1 MKLEEVFLN
10 DLAQSNLVDV
20 DRPPMRI
27 DITGVGQ
34 PTPPEEVGPA
44 PDLSGAFAAIA
55 GLPPS
60 PTAEEDPTAFATQ
73 MAAGTEPEGAAPMSL
88 RQFATSAADVPAGL
102 LKGAVQGTVGLP
114 GDVESI
120 IYGVR
125 EIINRQAGEG
135 ALDAFLRGLEQQTV
149 LPTTE
154 NVKKF
159 FDETLGI
166 PLVPAGADQRRAKAA
181 KIPEFVGELGGA
193 GKTVIEGAKAAG
205 RGINVG
211 SMAVADRAVQ
221 AITGNPQATA
231 MGALEAAGQMA
242 PLSRAASPRPAAGL
256 RTLEQLIEEPFKVE
270 PSVTTLSQSFT
281 SAIDY
286 FKGLDKQQQAAI
298 AQMAD
303 DRLAEYVGRTV
314 KGKTNKMLTS
324 NGKLQKT
331 EKGGKGKEPIKLP
344 DGRGVENAGLALSP
358 AFKAGKFS
366 TCPNSA
372 SCEKE
377 CLGKTANGYYIFGGG
392 ADLDALGPSRE
403 RGFRMTQAMFR
414 EPEAFAIKL
423 HNEITSLKRKA
434 EKNGNML
441 AIRLNVLSDINP
453 KIHKALIEAH
463 PDVAFYD
470 YTKNNTNP
478 VAPNHHYTY
487 SSTGVSQPAGYN
499 GLKVDVTNENTN
511 WKSMR
516 RRLDS
521 GSNVAMAFS
530 HKRVLPETVLDEE
543 TGKIYKVI
551 DGDAYDFRPM
561 DIQPAGTDGV
571 IIGLKNKAITRKEAA
586 AATDSSGFFVQ
597 YDPQIKRAGG
607 KQVRD
612 EFGVPVAGNT
622 QVRIAPQQR
631 EQITLT
637 NDGQNQGIETG
648 TAITER
654 ARQ

>member
-1 MKLEEVFLN
+1 MRLEEVFLN
-10 DLAQSNLVDV
+10 DLAQSNLVDM

-34 PTPPEEVGPA
+34 PTAPEEVGPA

-55 GLPPS
+55 GGAPIS
-60 PTAEEDPTAFATQ
+60 AAEEDITEFATQ
-73 MAAGTEPEGAAPMSL
+73 MAAGTEPAGAAPMSL
-88 RQFATSAADVPAGL
+88 REFATSAADVPAGL

-114 GDVESI
+114 GDIESI
-120 IYGVR
+120 AYGVR
-125 EIINRQAGEG
+125 EIFNRGSDQG
-135 ALDAFLRGLEQQTV
+135 ALEAFLSGLEQKTV

-154 NVKKF
+154 NVKAWL
-159 FDETLGI
+159 DTNVG
-166 PLVPAGADQRRAKAA
+166 PLVPAGASERRREAA

-193 GKTVIEGAKAAG
+193 GTMAIEGTRAVG

-211 SMAVADRAVQ
+211 AMAVADRAVQ
-221 AITGNPQATA
+221 AITGQPQATA

-242 PLSRAASPRPAAGL
+242 PLARAASPRPAAGL
-256 RTLEQLIEEPFKVE
+256 KTLEQLIEEPFKVE
-270 PSVTTLSQSFT
+270 PSVATLSQSFT

-286 FKGLDKQQQAAI
+286 FKGLDKQQQAVI

-303 DRLAEYVGRTV
+303 DRLAQFVGRTV

-358 AFKAGKFS
+358 AFKIGKFS

-453 KIHKALIEAH
+453 RIHKALIEAH

-516 RRLDS
+516 RRLDQ

-637 NDGQNQGIETG
+637 NDGQSQGVETG
-648 TAITER
+648 IAITER

>member
-1 MKLEEVFLN
+1 
-10 DLAQSNLVDV
+10 
-20 DRPPMRI
+20 
-27 DITGVGQ
+27 
-34 PTPPEEVGPA
+34 
-44 PDLSGAFAAIA
+44 
-55 GLPPS
+55 
-60 PTAEEDPTAFATQ
+60 
-73 MAAGTEPEGAAPMSL
+73 
-88 RQFATSAADVPAGL
+88 
-102 LKGAVQGTVGLP
+102 
-114 GDVESI
+114 
-120 IYGVR
+120 
-125 EIINRQAGEG
+125 
-135 ALDAFLRGLEQQTV
+135 
-149 LPTTE
+149 
-154 NVKKF
+154 
-159 FDETLGI
+159 
-166 PLVPAGADQRRAKAA
+166 
-181 KIPEFVGELGGA
+181 
-193 GKTVIEGAKAAG
+193 
-205 RGINVG
+205 
-211 SMAVADRAVQ
+211 
-221 AITGNPQATA
+221 
-231 MGALEAAGQMA
+231 
-242 PLSRAASPRPAAGL
+242 
-256 RTLEQLIEEPFKVE
+256 
-270 PSVTTLSQSFT
+270 
-281 SAIDY
+281 
-286 FKGLDKQQQAAI
+286 
-298 AQMAD
+298 
-303 DRLAEYVGRTV
+303 
-314 KGKTNKMLTS
+314 
-324 NGKLQKT
+324 
-331 EKGGKGKEPIKLP
+331 
-344 DGRGVENAGLALSP
+344 
-358 AFKAGKFS
+358 
-366 TCPNSA
+366 
-372 SCEKE
+372 
-377 CLGKTANGYYIFGGG
+377 
-392 ADLDALGPSRE
+392 
-403 RGFRMTQAMFR
+403 MFR

-453 KIHKALIEAH
+453 RIHKALIEAH

-516 RRLDS
+516 RRLDQ

-637 NDGQNQGIETG
+637 NDGQSQGVETG

>member
-1 MKLEEVFLN
+1 MRLDESFLN
-10 DLAQSNLVDV
+10 DLARDNLVEQ
-20 DRPPMRI
+20 PMRI

-34 PTPPEEVGPA
+34 PTLPEEVGPA

-60 PTAEEDPTAFATQ
+60 PTAEEDLTGFATQ

-114 GDVESI
+114 GDIESLT
-120 IYGVR
+120 YGVR
-125 EIINRQAGEG
+125 ELFNRRADEG
-135 ALDAFLRGLEQQTV
+135 ALDAFLRGLEQKTI

-154 NVKKF
+154 NVKKWL
-159 FDETLGI
+159 DENVGT
-166 PLVPAGADQRRAKAA
+166 LVPAGANERRTEAA
-181 KIPEFVGELGGA
+181 KIPEFVGELFGA
-193 GKTVIEGAKAAG
+193 GKTAIEASKAAG
-205 RGINVG
+205 RGVNVG
-211 SMAVADRAVQ
+211 AMTIADKAVQ
-221 AITGNPQATA
+221 AITGQPQATA

-242 PLSRAASPRPAAGL
+242 PLARAASPRAAPGL
-256 RTLEQLIEEPFKVE
+256 KTLKQLIEEPFRVE
-270 PSVTTLSQSFT
+270 PSVATLSQSFT
-281 SAIDY
+281 QAVDY
-286 FKGLDKQQQAAI
+286 IKGLDRQQQAAI
-298 AQMAD
+298 AQAAD
-303 DRLAEYVGRTV
+303 DRLADYVGRNV
-314 KGKTNKMLTS
+314 KGKANKLLTS

-331 EKGGKGKEPIKLP
+331 EKGSKDKAPIKLP

-358 AFKAGKFS
+358 AFKVGKFS

-423 HNEITSLKRKA
+423 HNEINSLKLKA
-434 EKNGNML
+434 AKNGNAL

-453 KIHKALIEAH
+453 RIHKALIEAH
-463 PDVAFYD
+463 PDVFFYD
-470 YTKNNTNP
+470 YTKNNTSP
-478 VAPNHHYTY
+478 IAPNHHYTY
-487 SSTGVSQPAGYN
+487 SSTGVSQPSGYN
-499 GLKVDVTNENTN
+499 GLKVDVQNENTN
-511 WKSMR
+511 WKAMR

-530 HKRVLPETVLDEE
+530 HKKILPETVLDEE
-543 TGKIYKVI
+543 TGKVYRVV
-551 DGDAYDFRPM
+551 DGDAYDFRPL

-571 IIGLKNKAITRKEAA
+571 IIGLKNKAITRKESA
-586 AATDSSGFFVQ
+586 AATDSKGFFVQ
-597 YDPQIKRAGG
+597 YDPQIQRAGG
-607 KQVRD
+607 KQLRD
-612 EFGVPVAGNT
+612 EFGKPVAGNT
-622 QVRIAPQQR
+622 QVRIAPQRR

-637 NDGQNQGIETG
+637 NDGQQQLIETG
-648 TAITER
+648 TTITEETR
-654 ARQ
+654 

>member
-1 MKLEEVFLN
+1 
-10 DLAQSNLVDV
+10 
-20 DRPPMRI
+20 
-27 DITGVGQ
+27 
-34 PTPPEEVGPA
+34 
-44 PDLSGAFAAIA
+44 
-55 GLPPS
+55 
-60 PTAEEDPTAFATQ
+60 
-73 MAAGTEPEGAAPMSL
+73 
-88 RQFATSAADVPAGL
+88 
-102 LKGAVQGTVGLP
+102 
-114 GDVESI
+114 
-120 IYGVR
+120 
-125 EIINRQAGEG
+125 
-135 ALDAFLRGLEQQTV
+135 
-149 LPTTE
+149 
-154 NVKKF
+154 
-159 FDETLGI
+159 
-166 PLVPAGADQRRAKAA
+166 
-181 KIPEFVGELGGA
+181 
-193 GKTVIEGAKAAG
+193 
-205 RGINVG
+205 
-211 SMAVADRAVQ
+211 VA
-221 AITGNPQATA
+221 
-231 MGALEAAGQMA
+231 
-242 PLSRAASPRPAAGL
+242 
-256 RTLEQLIEEPFKVE
+256 
-270 PSVTTLSQSFT
+270 TLSQSFT

-286 FKGLDKQQQAAI
+286 FKGLDKQQQAVI

-303 DRLAEYVGRTV
+303 DRLAQFVGRTV

-358 AFKAGKFS
+358 AFKIGKFS

-453 KIHKALIEAH
+453 RIHKALIEAH

-516 RRLDS
+516 RRLDQ

-637 NDGQNQGIETG
+637 NDGQSQGVETG